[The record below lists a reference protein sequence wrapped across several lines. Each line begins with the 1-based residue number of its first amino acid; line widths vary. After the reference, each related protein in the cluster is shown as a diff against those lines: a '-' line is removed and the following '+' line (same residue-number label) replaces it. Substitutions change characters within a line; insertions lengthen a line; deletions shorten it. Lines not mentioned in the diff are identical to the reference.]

1 MSDPMRHMA
10 EAIYMQ
16 AVTHDVVTRA
26 TKGCSAAEIDY
37 KRLSEEAW
45 RAAKAFSK
53 CSYEGAASVDV
64 T

>member
-1 MSDPMRHMA
+1 MSDPARNMA
-10 EAIYMQ
+10 EAIYIH
-16 AVTHDVVTRA
+16 AVIHDVVTRT

-53 CSYEGAASVDV
+53 CSYEGASKVDV
-64 T
+64 